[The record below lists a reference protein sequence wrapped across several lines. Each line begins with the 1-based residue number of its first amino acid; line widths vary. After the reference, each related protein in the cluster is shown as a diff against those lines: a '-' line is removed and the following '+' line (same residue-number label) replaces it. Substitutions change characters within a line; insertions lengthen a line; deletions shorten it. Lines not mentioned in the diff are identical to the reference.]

1 MQGMPRK
8 VAQYLP
14 IEQAIQH
21 LKAAESA
28 MAVPGPGDN
37 LADTAYIPDE
47 KDRMPLRCFMRAA
60 ASYEWVCSHR
70 PDLIPPPPKKYS
82 HAQWEFIKEHG
93 CPAYEDADGR
103 EISVPS
109 FETWRREVRA
119 GFYDPSNP
127 KTSPRA
133 GRKHGS
139 SIVRSDQI

>member
-1 MQGMPRK
+1 MQGMPRN
-8 VAQYLP
+8 VAQYLH

-28 MAVPGPGDN
+28 MAVPDPGDN
-37 LADTAYIPDE
+37 LADTVYIPDE
-47 KDRMPLRCFMRAA
+47 KDRMSRPSFKRAA

-70 PDLIPPPPKKYS
+70 PDLIPPPPQKYS

-93 CPAYEDADGR
+93 CPAYEDANGR

-109 FETWRREVRA
+109 FDTWRRQICGGLR
-119 GFYDPSNP
+119 DPSSP

-139 SIVRSDQI
+139 SIVRLDQI